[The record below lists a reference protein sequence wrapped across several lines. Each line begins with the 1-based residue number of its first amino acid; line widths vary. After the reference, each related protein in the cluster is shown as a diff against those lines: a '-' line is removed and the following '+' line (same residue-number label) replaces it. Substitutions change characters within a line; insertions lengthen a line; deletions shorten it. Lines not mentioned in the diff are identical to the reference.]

1 MADCRIV
8 NAAVQNSVSTINT
21 LSGQYKT
28 AGATFVT
35 SFTNAIADMQGDAKD
50 ALLELFNTSYKGF
63 VSSEEE
69 GIPAMIKGL
78 GALLEANRKNF
89 EDVDKQIA
97 DSIRNGG
104 NQGN

>member
-8 NAAVQNSVSTINT
+8 NAAVQTAASTITTT

-28 AGATFVT
+28 AGETFVN

-50 ALLELFNTSYKGF
+50 ALMELFNTSYKGF

-78 GALLEANRKNF
+78 GEANRKNF